1 MIDTEIDI
9 DTDIDI
15 DMDRYP
21 TNSASWAEPLER
33 GCLGILPL

>member
-1 MIDTEIDI
+1 MTDTEIDI

-21 TNSASWAEPLER
+21 TNSVSWAEPLER